1 MRFWNNEHPRLWL
14 FGVLAGILCFLAAL
28 AQGQFTVIWQKAV
41 MICLEC
47 IGIG

>member
-1 MRFWNNEHPRLWL
+1 MHFWKSKFAHPWL
-14 FGVLAGILCFLAAL
+14 YGVLAGIFCFMMGLAR
-28 AQGQFTVIWQKAV
+28 GQFTVIWQKAV

>member
-1 MRFWNNEHPRLWL
+1 MRFWKGDRKYAWLW
-14 FGVLAGILCFLAAL
+14 GVLVGGLCIAIGAAC
-28 AQGQFTVIWQKAV
+28 GQFTVIWKKAV